1 MHDADILTRERLAL
15 IETRLAADGRIVA
28 AKLATELA
36 VSVDTIRRDLRE
48 LAAEGR
54 CRRVYGGALPAAPQP
69 GNHQQRLT
77 YMAERKQRLAQAASS
92 IIRPGMTVYVD
103 AGTTNLAIVRALPA
117 DIPLTLITNAPAIA
131 AFALDRPRWTL
142 ILLGGVVDLATGAA
156 VGSVAMRDAAALIPD
171 LAIIGTCGFD
181 TEAGLTAHTLDE
193 AELKRLVCRQARM
206 IAAALTDDKLT
217 TSAPYRVLSAQECQ
231 YLILEATAPAELVSS
246 VRSLGVEVL
255 LADAMPDT
263 PEKSHD

>member
-1 MHDADILTRERLAL
+1 MQEADILTKERLSL
-15 IETRLAADGRIVA
+15 IEARLAEDGRVVA

-48 LAAEGR
+48 LASEGR
-54 CRRVYGGALPAAPQP
+54 CRRVYGGALPAAPRP

-77 YMAERKQRLAQAASS
+77 YMIERKQRLAEVATS
-92 IIRPGMTVYVD
+92 IIRAGMTIYVD
-103 AGTTNLAIVRALPA
+103 AGTTNLAIVKALPA
-117 DIPLTLITNAPAIA
+117 DMPLTLITNAPAIA
-131 AFALDRPRWTL
+131 AFVLDRPACRL
-142 ILLGGVVDLATGAA
+142 ILLGGTVDLVTGAA
-156 VGSVAMRDAAALIPD
+156 VGAVAMRDAATLIPD
-171 LAIIGTCGFD
+171 VAIIGTCGFD
-181 TEAGLTAHTLDE
+181 IEAGLTAQTLDE
-193 AELKRLVCRQARM
+193 AELKRLVCRQARLV
-206 IAAALTDDKLT
+206 AAALTDDKLT

-263 PEKSHD
+263 PEKNHD